1 MSELE
6 SSKLIDED
14 KIYHQVM
21 RKERHGRVHKYGLG
35 LTHTFVF
42 GANAC
47 RLDLLGKLKEAKKLN
62 KKM

>member
-6 SSKLIDED
+6 SSELIDED
-14 KIYHQVM
+14 EIYHKIVG
-21 RKERHGRVHKYGLG
+21 KERHSCVREYGLG
-35 LTHTFVF
+35 PTSTFVF
-42 GANAC
+42 GANPC